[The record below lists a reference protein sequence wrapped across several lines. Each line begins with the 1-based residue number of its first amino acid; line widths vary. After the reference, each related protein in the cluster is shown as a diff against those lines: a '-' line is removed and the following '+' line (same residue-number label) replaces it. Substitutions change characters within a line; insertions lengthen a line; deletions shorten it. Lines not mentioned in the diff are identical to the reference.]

1 MTKETQQP
9 VDHSHLALFAG
20 MGGFIAASN
29 RVGFRTVFANEFE
42 SSCVAILRESFPN
55 VPVSPKDIRHLEAGD
70 LRDVLGEVDVLSAGF
85 PCQSFS
91 QAGNNKGFDDDRG
104 KLFFEITR
112 VSGLLD
118 DPPKILLLENVPFLA
133 QFNKGERLSVILNHL
148 RKAGYWV
155 SKSNCFI
162 LNSKDIAGSPQ
173 NRERLFIVACHSKYF
188 RRNPFASAPANA
200 KKQSEL
206 WDLVNRDE
214 KQSDKV
220 YLSEESKYYLMISKS
235 IETHSSDVLHQLR
248 RSFVRPCPQGVCPT
262 LTANMGGGGHNVPF
276 LRDKFGIRRLTS
288 DECLLL
294 QGYLSGEVVF
304 PDHTLESAKLMMI
317 GNSIQV
323 SLCELIFS
331 QIREKLEELK
341 NENRVAISA

>member
-1 MTKETQQP
+1 MVSHQKP
-9 VDHSHLALFAG
+9 NSDYKHLALFAG
-20 MGGFIAASN
+20 MGGFIAASG
-29 RVGFRTVFANEFE
+29 RVGFRTVFANEVE
-42 SSCVAILRESFPN
+42 SSCVDILRESFPN
-55 VPVSPKDIRHLEAGD
+55 VPVLHKDVRCVTATD
-70 LRDVLGEVDVLSAGF
+70 LGGVLGEVDVLSAGF

-91 QAGNNKGFDDDRG
+91 QAGTNKGFDDERG

-112 VSGLLD
+112 VAGLLEE
-118 DPPKILLLENVPFLA
+118 PPKILLLENVPFLA
-133 QFNKGERLSVILNHL
+133 QFNKGERLSLILNHL

-155 SKSNCFI
+155 SKTNCLV
-162 LNSKDIAGSPQ
+162 LNSKEIAGSPQ
-173 NRERLFIVACHSKYF
+173 SRERLFILACHSKYF
-188 RRNPFASAPANA
+188 RRNPFGTMPLAE

-206 WDLVNRDE
+206 WELVKRDQ

-220 YLSEESKYYLMISKS
+220 YLSDENKYYLMISKS
-235 IETHSSDVLHQLR
+235 IESHSSDVLHQLR
-248 RSFVRPCPQGVCPT
+248 RSFVRPCPEGVCPT

-294 QGYLSGEVVF
+294 QGYLPGEIVF

-323 SLCELIFS
+323 SLCELIFM
-331 QIREKLEELK
+331 QIREKLEEFK